1 MPTTSTLIRDLS
13 GLKLNHNPGGVHGAL
28 IALDTTH
35 GLNGAYNTQKI
46 TLGQV
51 RDFVL
56 GTSSLKYLVATSTD
70 NPVAVPGQSE
80 DIAIGIHPEI
90 NVGVGTANPAS
101 NAKLHLVGNQLISG
115 ELSASMPITGPNDEK
130 CFVGNASTA
139 SKWYNGITLTLAG
152 GQLSGSGTSRGL
164 DGSSSYS
171 INGGLIP
178 NCVDLDQLKDYT
190 TITAGG
196 YTLPSITLSQKGTIT
211 TCANGELKGHVYSLS
226 QGNNLQTVLSAGVV
240 VDSMVAEGAAIND
253 TKLATIATG
262 GKVANSAT
270 TANSENNSNA
280 IVTRDA
286 SGNFKASTVT
296 ANLAGNATTST
307 GWAAAATFLFTGDV
321 GGTVGFDGNAKTS
334 TVDLTILDTAV
345 ESSMIASDA
354 VITRTIANDNITTS
368 LIAASAVTTAKIDGS
383 AVTTEKIADRHV
395 TGPKLA
401 DQSVDTR
408 VIGDGNV
415 TLAKLQSNSVATDRI
430 IDDAV
435 TDAKLSHTGVAG
447 GIYGSAQ
454 AIPLITVNAQG
465 RLTSASTISVQKWY
479 DQEGAAGGDLTGSY
493 PNPQIA
499 AGVII
504 NNDIHSNA
512 EIADTKLDTI
522 ATAGKVSNSATTA
535 DKGVGDGGPANS
547 IVQRTSNSNVYVQ
560 KLVAYDDVVVSS
572 SSDIRYKDNVTTLT
586 GSLLKLGKIR
596 GVEYDWNDKQDSY
609 KGHDVGVIAQE
620 VEEVLPEAIV
630 DRENGYKAVRYERI
644 IPLLIESIKELK
656 ARVEELEN
664 K

>member
-13 GLKLNHNPGGVHGAL
+13 GLKLNHSPAGVHGAL

-56 GTSSLKYLVATSTD
+56 GSSSLKYLVATSTD
-70 NPVAVPGQSE
+70 NPVAVSNQPE
-80 DIAIGIHPEI
+80 DIGIGVHPEVNIGI
-90 NVGVGTANPAS
+90 GTGNPSS
-101 NAKLHLVGNQLISG
+101 NAKLHVVGSQLING

-139 SKWYNGITLTLAG
+139 SKWFTGITLSLAG

-164 DGSSSYS
+164 DGSGSYT
-171 INGGLIP
+171 INGSLIP
-178 NCVDLDQLKDYT
+178 DCVTIEQLKDYT
-190 TITAGG
+190 TISAGT
-196 YTLPSITLSQKGTIT
+196 YMLPSITLSQKGTIT
-211 TCANGELKGHVYSLS
+211 TCANGELKGHVHSAS
-226 QGNNLQTVLSAGVV
+226 SANSLQTVISAGVV
-240 VDSMVAEGAAIND
+240 VDSMVAANAAIDD
-253 TKLATIATG
+253 TKLATIATA
-262 GKVANSAT
+262 GKVSNSAT

-296 ANLAGNATTST
+296 ADLAGNATTST
-307 GWAAAATFLFTGDV
+307 GWTTSATLGFMGDV
-321 GGTVGFDGNAKTS
+321 AGSISFDGRGIQS
-334 TVDLTILDTAV
+334 LVDLSITDTAV
-345 ESSMIASDA
+345 ESGMIASDA

-368 LIAASAVTTAKIDGS
+368 LIAASAVTTAKLSKTGVIAGQWGS
-383 AVTTEKIADRHV
+383 ASKMPVFTVTTAGRITSV
-395 TGPKLA
+395 TTT
-401 DQSVDTR
+401 DIQDWYSQSP
-408 VIGDGNV
+408 
-415 TLAKLQSNSVATDRI
+415 S
-430 IDDAV
+430 
-435 TDAKLSHTGVAG
+435 
-447 GIYGSAQ
+447 
-454 AIPLITVNAQG
+454 
-465 RLTSASTISVQKWY
+465 
-479 DQEGAAGGDLTGSY
+479 AGGDLTGSY

-504 NNDIHSNA
+504 NNDVHSNA
-512 EIADTKLDTI
+512 GIVDTKLATI

-535 DKGVGDGGPANS
+535 DAHYNPNTIMLRDSSGNTKIN
-547 IVQRTSNSNVYVQ
+547 
-560 KLVAYDDVVVSS
+560 KLTAADDVIVSS
-572 SSDIRYKDNVTTLT
+572 SSDIRYKDNVSVIT
-586 GSLLKLGKIR
+586 GSLLKLDQLR

-620 VEEVLPEAIV
+620 VEKVLPEAVV